1 MTLRRIHPD
10 AVAIGVLTLL
20 WLLFFWRLVTPVAA
34 DRTMLV
40 EGDFSGQFVAFGA
53 YQYERLTA
61 GEIPRWNPYNNG
73 GLPFIADTQAAAFY
87 PPRLATIALA
97 YLTGGWT
104 YNALQIEMM
113 AHVLAFTLLMYAFA
127 RRLTLHQPGS
137 VLAGLAAAVMA
148 GYGGFMTGYP
158 PLQLALL
165 EASVWLPLGLIG
177 IVEATRAD
185 RIDRRWLAVAGAG
198 LGLSWMAGHPQT
210 SWFITYLLVVY
221 LACRI
226 VERRWRWTH
235 WLMGTALM
243 GALSFGMAAVQ
254 LIPGVEYLLQTTR
267 AGLDFDAKGN
277 GFSYGELAQI
287 LFPGILSLWS
297 PLYVGVI
304 GLLLAV
310 AGAWPRTREAFFWTL
325 VVVVGLALSFGAN
338 SVFFHALYNT
348 LPGLSFFRGQERAAY
363 LVSVGTAA
371 LAGLG
376 MVALK
381 VDAQAA
387 QRARRWTLIL
397 LALCGV
403 MAIATFQNRLRDP
416 ELYGTAFNVVMFS
429 ALMAGCACGLLAA
442 HRSTPS
448 RVTAW
453 GLIGLLVFDLFS
465 VNIDNSN
472 YQPAQTDPLRASG
485 VVEVVQGDD
494 DRPFRVDGNYTG
506 IPGNLASLY
515 GVMDIRGISPLF
527 LESAHAII
535 ERELP
540 SETDWELFAVRYVIS
555 PAESLPSPTDVIAEE
570 TRDGRI
576 YRLHR
581 LTDPRPF
588 AHLVYDV
595 EVIDSDAFARALLA
609 DPRFDPRT
617 TAILNT
623 APAIAL
629 PDEPPDDTSAIIT
642 HFAPESFTVEISTPE
657 NALLT
662 LSHLDYI
669 GWQATLD
676 GEPVSILRAYGA
688 LSAIAVPAGDH
699 VVGFVYRPLSVQVG
713 GALSLFTWLALS
725 ILGLRSILRSSIRR
739 RDS

>member
-1 MTLRRIHPD
+1 LSVRRIHPD
-10 AVAIGVLTLL
+10 AAAIGVLIAL

-40 EGDFSGQFVAFGA
+40 EGDFSDQFVAFGA
-53 YQYERLTA
+53 YQYQRLTA
-61 GEIPRWNPYNNG
+61 GEIPLWNPYNNG
-73 GLPFIADTQAAAFY
+73 GLPFVADTQAAAFY
-87 PPRLATIALA
+87 PPRLVTIALA
-97 YLTGGWT
+97 HLIGGWT
-104 YNALQIEMM
+104 YSALQIEMM
-113 AHVLAFTLLMYAFA
+113 THVLAYTLLNYAFA

-137 VLAGLAAAVMA
+137 VLAGLAAAIVA
-148 GYGGFMTGYP
+148 GYGGFMAGYP

-165 EASVWLPLGLIG
+165 EAAVWLPLGLIG
-177 IVEATRAD
+177 VVEATRANRLD
-185 RIDRRWLAVAGAG
+185 WRWLTLAGFG

-210 SWFITYLLVVY
+210 SWFITYLLVAY
-221 LACRI
+221 LAYRAY
-226 VERRWRWTH
+226 ERCWPWTC
-235 WLMGTALM
+235 WMMGTALM
-243 GALSFGMAAVQ
+243 GAVSFGMAAVQ

-277 GFSYGELAQI
+277 GFSYGELAQM
-287 LFPGILSLWS
+287 LFPGLLSLWS

-310 AGAWPRTREAFFWTL
+310 TGAWTRTRETLFWT
-325 VVVVGLALSFGAN
+325 VVIAVGLALSFGAN

-363 LVSVGTAA
+363 LVSVGTAV

-376 MVALK
+376 MIALLA
-381 VDAQAA
+381 DTQAG
-387 QRARRWTLIL
+387 QRAHRSALIL

-403 MAIATFQNRLRDP
+403 MTIATFQNRLRDP

-429 ALMAGCACGLLAA
+429 TLMAGCGWGLLAA
-442 HRSTPS
+442 HRSTPG
-448 RVTAW
+448 RITAW
-453 GLIGLLVFDLFS
+453 ALTGLLVFDLFS

-472 YQPAQTDPLRASG
+472 FQPAQTAPLRASSL
-485 VVEVVQGDD
+485 VEVVQADD
-494 DRPFRVDGNYTG
+494 DVPFRVDGSYTG
-506 IPGNLASLY
+506 IAGNLASLY
-515 GVMDIRGISPLF
+515 NVMDIRGISPLF

-570 TRDGRI
+570 TRDGSI

-609 DPRFDPRT
+609 DPRFDART

-629 PDEPPDDTSAIIT
+629 PDEPPPDASAT
-642 HFAPESFTVEISTPE
+642 VTQFAPESFSIEISTTE

-669 GWQATLD
+669 GWRATLD
-676 GEPVSILRAYGA
+676 GEPVTILRAYGA

-699 VVGFVYRPLSVQVG
+699 VVEFVYRPLSVQVG
-713 GALSLFTWLALS
+713 AALSLFTGLALS
-725 ILGLRSILRSSIRR
+725 ILGLRSILRSFTRR
-739 RDS
+739 TVS